1 MSNSSDVRL
10 RSIPLLSDLFTQPAK
25 FSMELPVNKFTMT
38 MIYFNNRITNKIQSI
53 IFRSRQ
59 QFFITTEFE
68 NQIDMHFNY
77 RATTIGTSG
86 QVINELPHTMRGG
99 RIRSLA

>member
-1 MSNSSDVRL
+1 
-10 RSIPLLSDLFTQPAK
+10 
-25 FSMELPVNKFTMT
+25 MT
-38 MIYFNNRITNKIQSI
+38 KIYFNNRITNKIQSI

-86 QVINELPHTMRGG
+86 QVINELPVLTFLLSNTQCVEGVYVHWPKQSNTGVF
-99 RIRSLA
+99 RIYF